1 MQYLCVKSLTAGGVL
16 YHPGEILPDG
26 VILPKRSGKLL
37 KSGYL
42 SEIEQEREELRYP
55 TAELQ
60 ETTSGAYD
68 GVIQISVRVASEEKE
83 EQVIVILAK
92 PEEIEQTF
100 SILQQTAEDGAKTIA
115 EVTSENVLILL
126 HAADSRKTIK
136 NAARER
142 AERLFPAGDLKEV
155 TTENEIVA
163 PAKEV
168 TTEGVT

>member
-42 SEIEQEREELRYP
+42 SEIGQEREEFYP
-55 TAELQ
+55 TAKLE
-60 ETTSGAYD
+60 ENVSGVYD
-68 GVIQISVRVASEEKE
+68 GMIQISVRTASEEKE
-83 EQVIVILAK
+83 GQIIAILAK

-142 AERLFPAGDLKEV
+142 AEKLFPAGDLKEV
-155 TTENEIVA
+155 VAENETVV